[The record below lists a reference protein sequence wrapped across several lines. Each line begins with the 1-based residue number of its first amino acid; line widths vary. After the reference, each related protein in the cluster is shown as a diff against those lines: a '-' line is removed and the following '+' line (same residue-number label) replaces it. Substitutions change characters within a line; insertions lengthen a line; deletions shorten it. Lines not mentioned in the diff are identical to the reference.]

1 MSPTVPERSA
11 AEAAPGLRPIGPF
24 DLDAVALL
32 HGACFEDA
40 WSTAA
45 IAAVLASPGSFGLLS
60 MSADSPCGFLL
71 ARVAADEAEILSLG
85 VLPAER
91 RRGHGRRLI
100 TAAMATAAE
109 AGARRLF
116 LEVAADN
123 HSARALYLA
132 KGFAQVGRRPGYY
145 RRRSGSVDA
154 LILASKLR

>member
-1 MSPTVPERSA
+1 MNPQVPARPA
-11 AEAAPGLRPIGPF
+11 NDAGPGLRPIGPF
-24 DLDAVALL
+24 DLEGVALL

-60 MSADSPCGFLL
+60 LAGEDPCGFLL

-85 VLPAER
+85 VLPEAR
-91 RRGHGRRLI
+91 RRGHGRRLVA
-100 TAAMATAAE
+100 AAMEAAAE

-123 HSARALYLA
+123 HTARALYLA
-132 KGFAQVGRRPGYY
+132 KGFAQVGRRAGYY
-145 RRRSGSVDA
+145 RRRSGAVDA
-154 LILASKLR
+154 LVLACKLP